1 MRKGILAVT
10 AVCALALSGTA
21 ACSSSSNSS
30 SSSGSSSGQTTSS
43 SKPQVGVILPD
54 TKSSVRYET
63 QDRPNLTA
71 AFAKAGV
78 KVDIQNAQGDPAA
91 FQTIAETMLNE
102 GVKVLIIDSIDPT
115 SGTAVINKAHAAG
128 VKVIDY
134 DRLTT
139 GGGADFYVTFNNVQV
154 GTLQGQ
160 GLVTALKA
168 ENAAKPKVAVLN
180 GAPTDNNAT
189 QFAQGYDAVLNTQFA
204 NGTFVKGPNQSVP
217 DWNNTTAGTIFENM
231 LTQNP
236 NIRGVLV
243 ANDGMANSVIAVLT
257 KNHLVLPVT
266 GQDATVQGL
275 QHILEGTQ
283 TMTVFKNTKLEANAA
298 SQIAINLVKGQPVT
312 IAKQSTIDPT
322 TKKSVPSVLL
332 VPESITKGNVD
343 DVIKAGGTTVAALC
357 TGTFAAKC
365 AAAGIK

>member
-1 MRKGILAVT
+1 MRKGLLAVT
-10 AVCALALSGTA
+10 AVSALTLSGIA
-21 ACSSSSNSS
+21 ACSSSSNNS
-30 SSSGSSSGQTTSS
+30 SSSGSSSGANANSG
-43 SKPQVGVILPD
+43 KPAVGVILPD

-71 AFAKAGV
+71 SFQAAGV
-78 KVDIQNAQGDPAA
+78 KADIQNAQGDPAA
-91 FQTIAETMLNE
+91 FQTIAEGMLNE

-115 SGTAVINKAHAAG
+115 SGSAVINKAHAAG

-139 GGGADFYVTFNNVQV
+139 GGGADYYVTFNNVKV
-154 GTLQGQ
+154 GVLQGQ
-160 GLVTALKA
+160 GLQAGLAAVKA
-168 ENAAKPKVAVLN
+168 NKPLVAELN

-189 QFAQGYDAVLNTQFA
+189 QFAQGYNSILNPLYA
-204 NGTFVKGPNQSVP
+204 AGTYLKGPNQSVP

-236 NIRGVLV
+236 NIKGVLV

-275 QHILEGTQ
+275 QHILDGTQ
-283 TMTVFKNTKLEANAA
+283 TMTVFKNTKLEADAA
-298 SQIAINLVKGQPVT
+298 STIAINLVKGQPVT
-312 IAKQSTIDPT
+312 TATATTMDPT
-322 TKKSVPSVLL
+322 THKNVPSVLL
-332 VPESITKGNVD
+332 TPEPITKATID
-343 DVIKAGGTTVAALC
+343 DVVKGGGTTVAALC
-357 TGTFAAKC
+357 TGAYVAKC
-365 AAAGIK
+365 AAAGIS